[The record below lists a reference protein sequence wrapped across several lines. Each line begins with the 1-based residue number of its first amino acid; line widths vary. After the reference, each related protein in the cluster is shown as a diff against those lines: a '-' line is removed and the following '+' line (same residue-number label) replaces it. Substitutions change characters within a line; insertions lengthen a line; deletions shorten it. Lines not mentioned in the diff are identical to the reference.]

1 MISRRQL
8 RIKALSVLYAC
19 NRKELDDLE
28 TGELELTLSIRKSYD
43 LFHYLLLLL
52 IALSDVA
59 REKAAL
65 ARNKRIPSPEDINP
79 NTRLA
84 DNRVI
89 EQLRSNE
96 QLRKYAAATPALWTR
111 KDKIT
116 GFRGLSRWLGT
127 VGLSWSNHP
136 EVVRMVYNEMTKWE
150 AYTEYMSLPENS
162 YRDDQRFVKE
172 VVTRLFPSSEI
183 LASSLEE
190 QSVYWNDD
198 LPFVTVM
205 LRNALGKFRENDDG
219 RTILLPQLFTN
230 SDDEEFVKVLLRKS
244 ILNSEKNSALI
255 DTHTTNWEVE
265 RIALMD
271 KLVMQLAITELME
284 FPEVPVKVTLN
295 EYIEIA
301 KDYCTAKSSTFV
313 NGILDKIVK
322 EMRAS
327 GSFTKA
333 GRGLIGETRDQGQGT
348 GSRELGSER
357 KGRKSGSKGKA
368 EWREGLKAEDIKQA
382 AGDQRQ
388 ITADMDADAK
398 GHAHV
403 DPDEPVPGT
412 VPPVKKRKRQ

>member
-28 TGELELTLSIRKSYD
+28 TGEQELALSIRKSYD

-52 IALSDVA
+52 IALSDMA
-59 REKAAL
+59 REKASL
-65 ARNKRIPSPEDINP
+65 ARTKRIPSPEDINP
-79 NTRLA
+79 NTRFA

-89 EQLRSNE
+89 AQLRSNE
-96 QLRKYAAATPALWTR
+96 QLRIYAEATPALWTR

-127 VGLSWSNHP
+127 LGLSWSGHP
-136 EVVRMVYNEMTKWE
+136 DVVRMVYNEMTQWE
-150 AYTEYMSLPENS
+150 VYNEYMSSPENS
-162 YRDDQRFVKE
+162 YRDDQRFIKE
-172 VVTRLFPSSEI
+172 VVTRLFPASEL

-198 LPFVTVM
+198 LMFVAVM
-205 LRNALGKFRENDDG
+205 LRNALGKLRETDEG
-219 RTILLPQLFTN
+219 RAISLPPLFAS

-244 ILNSEKNSALI
+244 ILNGERNSALI

-322 EMRAS
+322 EMRAN

-333 GRGLIGETRDQGQGT
+333 GRGLIGENHVQGQGT
-348 GSRELGSER
+348 GDKPKGSGR
-357 KGRKSGSKGKA
+357 KGQRSGSKA
-368 EWREGLKAEDIKQA
+368 Q
-382 AGDQRQ
+382 
-388 ITADMDADAK
+388 
-398 GHAHV
+398 V
-403 DPDEPVPGT
+403 DSVEPLAEPVL
-412 VPPVKKRKRQ
+412 PVKKRKRQ